1 MTALFRYTPIKDD
14 PDDNGIAGTDTSTH
28 TDKMVYHLLRRPW
41 RHRKIYYY
49 FMLPELGLIVALL
62 VLFGLA
68 QPNTYRTIMWQI
80 GYNNGFNSNPNM
92 ILYAYANHVP
102 LPTVPFVWSQAL
114 TDLNVAISVLSL
126 FVLLAKMIALI
137 MHVFFPIFGLIMSIS
152 MVGLYTASVYGQAG
166 PDYADARYPSHVA
179 WYIAKSCKYA
189 AANNA
194 VGDCYMA
201 KGCFAA
207 TVLMLAVYLVN
218 LGFAIWAMLP
228 NKALDIEDET
238 ESDDDVPATVN
249 KQWEMQGMR
258 SPGLRS
264 PGLRSPRFGGG
275 GGGGGGVL
283 VSGATANNMASPF
296 TPRTAAFNTL
306 DRNASP
312 FTPRTQAFHT
322 LDRKLPLRQ

>member
-1 MTALFRYTPIKDD
+1 MTGSIRYTPISDHIDDNTDIAD
-14 PDDNGIAGTDTSTH
+14 PDTPAPTA
-28 TDKMVYHLLRRPW
+28 KMAYRILRRPW
-41 RHRKIYYY
+41 HHRKVYYY
-49 FMLPELGLIVALL
+49 TMVPELGLIVGLL

-68 QPNTYRTIMWQI
+68 QPNTYRTLMWQI
-80 GYNNGFNSNPNM
+80 GFNNGFNSNPNM

-137 MHVFFPIFGLIMSIS
+137 MHVFYPIFGLIMSIA
-152 MVGLYTASVYGQAG
+152 MVGLYTASVYGQCG
-166 PDYADARYPSHVA
+166 PDYADKRYPSPVP
-179 WYIAKSCKYA
+179 WYISKSCQYA

-194 VGDCYMA
+194 VGDCMMA
-201 KGCFAA
+201 KGSFAA
-207 TVLMLAVYLVN
+207 TVLMLAVYLTN

-228 NKALDIEDET
+228 NKLLDLIDET
-238 ESDDDVPATVN
+238 DSDDDMPSASRA
-249 KQWEMQGMR
+249 KQWEMQGMQGMQGMR

-264 PGLRSPRFGGG
+264 PGF
-275 GGGGGGVL
+275 GGGGGVL
-283 VSGATANNMASPF
+283 VSNATANNMASPF
-296 TPRTAAFNTL
+296 TPRTQAFHTL

-322 LDRKLPLRQ
+322 LDRKLPLRA